1 MRPAVHNAARKHNI
15 LRSGR
20 WRDRA
25 FPRIKRQDTTWALWT
40 NGNAKW
46 LKTKTNFNALKLPLW
61 FHLMTSHHLEFMVYT
76 GWNLM
81 VAEGCYHGWISL
93 SNALIPAISLVCIIQ
108 GPAFIRQIL
117 TYSSAWIKTSE
128 VYGPLDLFQALKNTW
143 QPYSG
148 QQSHES
154 VSSTVNASF
163 PKVTCWVLI
172 ARH

>member
-1 MRPAVHNAARKHNI
+1 MQPAVQSVLIKHNNQTHPSHGQSCETQRE
-15 LRSGR
+15 LRA
-20 WRDRA
+20 WHA
-25 FPRIKRQDTTWALWT
+25 QK
-40 NGNAKW
+40 
-46 LKTKTNFNALKLPLW
+46 LKHWVLVAAELLLW

-81 VAEGCYHGWISL
+81 AARGCYHAWISP

-108 GPAFIRQIL
+108 GPTFIRQIL
-117 TYSSAWIKTSE
+117 TYSSAWIKMSE
-128 VYGPLDLFQALKNTW
+128 VYGTLDLFQALKNMW